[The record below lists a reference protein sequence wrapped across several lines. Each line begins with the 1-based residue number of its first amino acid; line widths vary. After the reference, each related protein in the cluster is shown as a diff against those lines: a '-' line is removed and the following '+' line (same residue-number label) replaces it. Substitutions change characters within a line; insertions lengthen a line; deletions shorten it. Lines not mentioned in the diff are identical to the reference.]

1 MKLRILN
8 LNNTLHK
15 LSFSYIFNFKK
26 DKAFSVSTILSS
38 LALILGISI
47 LITVMSVMNGFR
59 EQLVDSLSGVN
70 GDITIYNANKDKIKK
85 IQEKN
90 PSISFVENF
99 QSRVITSNENGI
111 EGLLM
116 KSLNKDDIYKIPK
129 INQNIFEIEKNIDNW
144 VFIGVELARSL
155 DLKVGMPLQINIPGN
170 SMTILGPVLN
180 SRNLTIK
187 GTFNTGVYDFDK
199 YFIFSNI
206 EQFKNNISNKVI
218 DVYFNNKDFDYSDL
232 DGLNYSTWEDQNQ
245 TLAQALSTEKNVM
258 FVILF
263 FIIVISSFTIISNQI
278 FFIKE
283 KYKDIVLLKALG
295 IKQSKICFLF
305 FLNSFFISFF
315 SIVIGTC
322 LGLLLSTNID
332 SVENFLSYLLN
343 FELWNNEIRYL
354 ASMPYSIKFNDIV
367 FIVSISLFSSLIA
380 SYIPILRIFRIKP
393 NLILR

>member
-1 MKLRILN
+1 M
-8 LNNTLHK
+8 NNTLHK
-15 LSFSYIFNFKK
+15 LSFAYIFNFRK

-70 GDITIYNANKDKIKK
+70 GDITIYDANEDKIEQIK
-85 IQEKN
+85 EKN
-90 PSISFVENF
+90 PSISLVKNV
-99 QSRVITSNENGI
+99 QSRVIASNEKGI

-116 KSLNKDDIYKIPK
+116 KSLYKEDLYKIPK
-129 INQNIFEIEKNIDNW
+129 INQNIFEIEREIDNW
-144 VFIGVELARSL
+144 VFIGIELARSL
-155 DLKVGMPLQINIPGN
+155 NLKVGMPFQINIPGK

-180 SRNLTIK
+180 SKELIIK

-199 YFIFSNI
+199 YYIFSNI
-206 EQFKNNISNKVI
+206 EQFNTNINSSVI
-218 DVYFNNKDFDYSDL
+218 DIYLNSNDFDYGDL
-232 DGLNYSTWEDQNQ
+232 DGVNYSTWEDQNQ

-263 FIIVISSFTIISNQI
+263 FIIIISSFTIISNQI

-283 KYKDIVLLKALG
+283 KYKDIILLKALG
-295 IKQSKICFLF
+295 IRQSKICFLF

-315 SIVIGTC
+315 SIILGTC

-332 SVENFLSYLLN
+332 SVEGFLSYLLN

-354 ASMPYSIKFNDIV
+354 TSMPYSIRLNDIV

-380 SYIPILRIFRIKP
+380 SYIPILRIFKIKP

>member
-1 MKLRILN
+1 M
-8 LNNTLHK
+8 NNTLLK
-15 LSFSYIFNFKK
+15 LSFFYIFNFKK

-59 EQLVDSLSGVN
+59 EQLIESLSGVN
-70 GDITIYNANKDKIKK
+70 GDITIYDANKDKIDQIKK
-85 IQEKN
+85 KN
-90 PSISFVENF
+90 PSISLVQNV
-99 QSRVITSNENGI
+99 QSRVITSNEKGI

-116 KSLNKDDIYKIPK
+116 KSLYKEDLYKIPK
-129 INQNIFEIEKNIDNW
+129 INQNIFEINRETDKW

-155 DLKVGMPLQINIPGN
+155 NLKVGMPLQINIPGK

-180 SRNLTIK
+180 SKELIIE
-187 GTFNTGVYDFDK
+187 GIFNTGVYDFDK

-206 EQFKNNISNKVI
+206 ELFNKNINSSVI
-218 DVYFNNKDFDYSDL
+218 DIYLNGIDFDYNDL
-232 DGLNYSTWEDQNQ
+232 DGINYSTWEDQNQ

-263 FIIVISSFTIISNQI
+263 FIIIISSFTIISNQI

-283 KYKDIVLLKALG
+283 KYKDIILLKALG
-295 IKQSKICFLF
+295 IRQSKICFLF

-315 SIVIGTC
+315 SIILGTC
-322 LGLLLSTNID
+322 LGLFLSINID
-332 SVENFLSYLLN
+332 SVESFLSYLLN

-354 ASMPYSIKFNDIV
+354 TSMPYSIRLTDIV

-380 SYIPILRIFRIKP
+380 SYIPILRIFKIKP

>member
-1 MKLRILN
+1 M
-8 LNNTLHK
+8 NNTLHK

-59 EQLVDSLSGVN
+59 EQLVESLSGVN
-70 GDITIYNANKDKIKK
+70 GDITIYDANKDKIEQIKQK
-85 IQEKN
+85 Y
-90 PSISFVENF
+90 PSISLVQNV
-99 QSRVITSNENGI
+99 QSRVITSNEKGI

-116 KSLNKDDIYKIPK
+116 KSLYKEDLYKIPK
-129 INQNIFEIEKNIDNW
+129 INQNIFEIERETDNW

-155 DLKVGMPLQINIPGN
+155 NLKVGMPFQINIPGK

-180 SRNLTIK
+180 SKELIIK
-187 GTFNTGVYDFDK
+187 GIFNTGVYDFDK

-206 EQFKNNISNKVI
+206 ELFNTNINSSVI
-218 DVYFNNKDFDYSDL
+218 DIYLNGKDFDYTDL
-232 DGLNYSTWEDQNQ
+232 DGVNYSTWEDQNQ

-263 FIIVISSFTIISNQI
+263 FIIIISSFTIISNQI

-283 KYKDIVLLKALG
+283 KYKDIILLKALG
-295 IKQSKICFLF
+295 IQQSKICFLF

-315 SIVIGTC
+315 SIILGTC

-332 SVENFLSYLLN
+332 SVESFLSYLLN

-354 ASMPYSIKFNDIV
+354 TSMPYSIRLNDIV

-380 SYIPILRIFRIKP
+380 SYIPILRIFKIKP

>member
-1 MKLRILN
+1 M
-8 LNNTLHK
+8 NNTLHK

-59 EQLVDSLSGVN
+59 EQLVESLSGVN
-70 GDITIYNANKDKIKK
+70 GDITIYDANKDKIKK

-90 PSISFVENF
+90 PSISFVENI

-116 KSLNKDDIYKIPK
+116 KSLNKEDIYKIPK

-155 DLKVGMPLQINIPGN
+155 NLKVGMPIQINIPGN

-180 SRNLTIK
+180 SRQLTIK
-187 GTFNTGVYDFDK
+187 GIFNTGVYDFDK

-206 EQFKNNISNKVI
+206 DQFKNNISNKVI
-218 DVYFNNKDFDYSDL
+218 DVYLNNKNFDYSDL

-283 KYKDIVLLKALG
+283 KYKDIILLKALG
-295 IKQSKICFLF
+295 IKQSKICFIF

-322 LGLLLSTNID
+322 LGLLLSINID

-354 ASMPYSIKFNDIV
+354 ASMPYSIKLNDIV
-367 FIVSISLFSSLIA
+367 FIVSISLFSSLVA

>member
-1 MKLRILN
+1 M
-8 LNNTLHK
+8 NNTLHK

-70 GDITIYNANKDKIKK
+70 GDITIYDANKDKIKK

-90 PSISFVENF
+90 PSISFVENI

-116 KSLNKDDIYKIPK
+116 KSLNKEDIYKIPK

-155 DLKVGMPLQINIPGN
+155 NLKVGMPIQINIPGN

-180 SRNLTIK
+180 SRQLIIK
-187 GTFNTGVYDFDK
+187 GIFNTGVYDFDK

-206 EQFKNNISNKVI
+206 DQFKNNISNKVI
-218 DVYFNNKDFDYSDL
+218 DVYLNNKNFDYSDL

-283 KYKDIVLLKALG
+283 KYKDIILLKALG
-295 IKQSKICFLF
+295 IKQSKICFIF

-354 ASMPYSIKFNDIV
+354 TSMPYSIKLNDIV

>member
-1 MKLRILN
+1 M
-8 LNNTLHK
+8 NNTLHK

-59 EQLVDSLSGVN
+59 EQLVESLSGVN
-70 GDITIYNANKDKIKK
+70 GDITIYDANKDKIKK

-90 PSISFVENF
+90 PSISFVENI

-116 KSLNKDDIYKIPK
+116 KSLNKEDIYKIPK

-155 DLKVGMPLQINIPGN
+155 NLKVGMPLQINIPGN
-170 SMTILGPVLN
+170 SMTIFGPVLN
-180 SRNLTIK
+180 SRQLTIK
-187 GTFNTGVYDFDK
+187 GIFNTGVYDFDK

-206 EQFKNNISNKVI
+206 DQFKNNISNKVI
-218 DVYFNNKDFDYSDL
+218 DVYLNNKNFDYRDL

-283 KYKDIVLLKALG
+283 KYKDIILLKALG
-295 IKQSKICFLF
+295 IKQSKICFIF

-354 ASMPYSIKFNDIV
+354 TSMPYSIKLNDIV
-367 FIVSISLFSSLIA
+367 FIVSISLFSSLVA

>member
-1 MKLRILN
+1 M
-8 LNNTLHK
+8 NNTLHK

-59 EQLVDSLSGVN
+59 EQLVESLSGVN
-70 GDITIYNANKDKIKK
+70 GDITIYDANKDKIKK

-90 PSISFVENF
+90 PSISFVENI

-116 KSLNKDDIYKIPK
+116 KSLNKEDIYKIPK

-155 DLKVGMPLQINIPGN
+155 NLKVGMPIQINIPGN

-180 SRNLTIK
+180 SRQLTIK
-187 GTFNTGVYDFDK
+187 GIFNTGVYDFDK

-206 EQFKNNISNKVI
+206 DQFKNNISNKVI
-218 DVYFNNKDFDYSDL
+218 DVYLNNKNFDYSDL

-283 KYKDIVLLKALG
+283 KYKDIILLKALG
-295 IKQSKICFLF
+295 IKQSKICFIF

-354 ASMPYSIKFNDIV
+354 TSMPYSIKINDIV
-367 FIVSISLFSSLIA
+367 FIVSISLFSSLVA

>member
-1 MKLRILN
+1 M
-8 LNNTLHK
+8 NNTLHK

-59 EQLVDSLSGVN
+59 EQLVESLSGVN
-70 GDITIYNANKDKIKK
+70 GDITIYDANKDKIKK

-90 PSISFVENF
+90 PSISFVENI

-116 KSLNKDDIYKIPK
+116 KSLNKEDIYKIPK

-155 DLKVGMPLQINIPGN
+155 NLKVGMPIQINIPGN

-180 SRNLTIK
+180 SRQLTIK
-187 GTFNTGVYDFDK
+187 GIFNTGVYDFDK

-206 EQFKNNISNKVI
+206 DQFKNNISNRVT
-218 DVYFNNKDFDYSDL
+218 DVYLNNKDFDYSDL

-283 KYKDIVLLKALG
+283 KYKDIILLKALG
-295 IKQSKICFLF
+295 IKQSKICFIF

-315 SIVIGTC
+315 SIFIGTC

-354 ASMPYSIKFNDIV
+354 TSMPYSIKLNDIV
-367 FIVSISLFSSLIA
+367 FIVSISLFSSLVA

>member
-1 MKLRILN
+1 M
-8 LNNTLHK
+8 NNTLHK
-15 LSFSYIFNFKK
+15 LSFAYIFNFRK

-70 GDITIYNANKDKIKK
+70 GDITIYDANEDKIEQIK
-85 IQEKN
+85 EKN
-90 PSISFVENF
+90 PSISLVQNV
-99 QSRVITSNENGI
+99 QSRVIASNEKGI

-116 KSLNKDDIYKIPK
+116 KSLYKDDLYKIPK
-129 INQNIFEIEKNIDNW
+129 INQNIFEIEREIDNW
-144 VFIGVELARSL
+144 VFIGIELARSL
-155 DLKVGMPLQINIPGN
+155 NLKVGMPFQINIPGK

-180 SRNLTIK
+180 SKELIIK

-206 EQFKNNISNKVI
+206 EQFNTNINSSVI
-218 DVYFNNKDFDYSDL
+218 DIYLNSNDFDYSDL
-232 DGLNYSTWEDQNQ
+232 DGVNYSTWEDQNQ

-263 FIIVISSFTIISNQI
+263 FIIIISSFTIISNQI

-283 KYKDIVLLKALG
+283 KYKDIILLKALG
-295 IKQSKICFLF
+295 IRQSKICFLF

-315 SIVIGTC
+315 SIILGTC
-322 LGLLLSTNID
+322 LGILLSTNID
-332 SVENFLSYLLN
+332 SVESFLSYLLN

-354 ASMPYSIKFNDIV
+354 TSMPYSIRVNDIV

-380 SYIPILRIFRIKP
+380 SYVPILRIFKIKP

>member
-1 MKLRILN
+1 M
-8 LNNTLHK
+8 NNTLHK

-70 GDITIYNANKDKIKK
+70 GDITIYNAKKDEIKK
-85 IQEKN
+85 IQDKN
-90 PSISFVENF
+90 PSISFVENI
-99 QSRVITSNENGI
+99 QNRVITSNENGI

-116 KSLNKDDIYKIPK
+116 KSLNKEDIYKIPK
-129 INQNIFEIEKNIDNW
+129 INQNIFEIEKNIENW

-155 DLKVGMPLQINIPGN
+155 NLKVGMPLQINIPGN

-180 SRNLTIK
+180 SRQLIIK
-187 GTFNTGVYDFDK
+187 GVFNTGVYDFDK

-206 EQFKNNISNKVI
+206 DQFKNNISNKVI
-218 DVYFNNKDFDYSDL
+218 DVYLNDKDFDYRDL

-283 KYKDIVLLKALG
+283 KYKDIILLKALG
-295 IKQSKICFLF
+295 IKQSKICFIF

-354 ASMPYSIKFNDIV
+354 TSMPYSIKLNDIV
-367 FIVSISLFSSLIA
+367 FIVSISLFSSLVA

>member
-1 MKLRILN
+1 M
-8 LNNTLHK
+8 NNTLHK

-85 IQEKN
+85 IKKKN
-90 PSISFVENF
+90 PSISIVENI

-155 DLKVGMPLQINIPGN
+155 NLKVGMPLQINIPGN

-180 SRNLTIK
+180 SRQLTII
-187 GTFNTGVYDFDK
+187 GIFNTGVYDFDK

-206 EQFKNNISNKVI
+206 DQFKNNISNKVI
-218 DVYFNNKDFDYSDL
+218 DVYLNNNDFDYSDL
-232 DGLNYSTWEDQNQ
+232 DGLNYSTWEEQNQ

-332 SVENFLSYLLN
+332 AVENFLSYLLN

-354 ASMPYSIKFNDIV
+354 ASMPYSIKLNDIV

>member
-1 MKLRILN
+1 M
-8 LNNTLHK
+8 NNTLHK

-59 EQLVDSLSGVN
+59 EQLVESLSGVN
-70 GDITIYNANKDKIKK
+70 GDITIYDANKDKIKK

-90 PSISFVENF
+90 PSISFVENI

-116 KSLNKDDIYKIPK
+116 KSLNKEDIYKIPK

-155 DLKVGMPLQINIPGN
+155 NLKVGMPIQINIPGN

-180 SRNLTIK
+180 SRQLTIK
-187 GTFNTGVYDFDK
+187 GIFNTGVYDFDK

-206 EQFKNNISNKVI
+206 DQFKNNISNKVI
-218 DVYFNNKDFDYSDL
+218 DVYLSNKDFDYSDL

-354 ASMPYSIKFNDIV
+354 ASMPYSIKLNDIV

-380 SYIPILRIFRIKP
+380 SYIPILRIFKIKP

>member
-1 MKLRILN
+1 M
-8 LNNTLHK
+8 NNTLHK
-15 LSFSYIFNFKK
+15 LSFAYIFNFRK

-70 GDITIYNANKDKIKK
+70 GDITIYDANEDKIEQIK
-85 IQEKN
+85 EKN
-90 PSISFVENF
+90 PSIYLVQNV
-99 QSRVITSNENGI
+99 QSRVIASNEKGI

-116 KSLNKDDIYKIPK
+116 KSLYKEDLYKIPK
-129 INQNIFEIEKNIDNW
+129 INQNIFEIEREIDNW

-155 DLKVGMPLQINIPGN
+155 NLKVGMPFQINIPGK

-180 SRNLTIK
+180 SKELIIK

-206 EQFKNNISNKVI
+206 EQFNTNINSSVI
-218 DVYFNNKDFDYSDL
+218 DIYLNSNDFDYSDL
-232 DGLNYSTWEDQNQ
+232 DGVNYSTWEDQNQ

-263 FIIVISSFTIISNQI
+263 FIIIISSFTIISNQI

-283 KYKDIVLLKALG
+283 KYKDIILLKALG
-295 IKQSKICFLF
+295 IRQSKICFLF

-315 SIVIGTC
+315 SIILGTF
-322 LGLLLSTNID
+322 LGLLLSTNIY

-343 FELWNNEIRYL
+343 FEIWNNEIRYL
-354 ASMPYSIKFNDIV
+354 TSMPYSIRLNDIV

-380 SYIPILRIFRIKP
+380 SYVPILRIFKIKP

>member
-1 MKLRILN
+1 M
-8 LNNTLHK
+8 NNTLHK

-59 EQLVDSLSGVN
+59 EQLVESLSGVN
-70 GDITIYNANKDKIKK
+70 GDITIYDANKDKIKK

-90 PSISFVENF
+90 PSISFVENI

-116 KSLNKDDIYKIPK
+116 KSLNKEDIYKIPK

-155 DLKVGMPLQINIPGN
+155 NLKVGMPIQINIPGN

-180 SRNLTIK
+180 SRQLTIK
-187 GTFNTGVYDFDK
+187 GIFNTGVYDFDK

-206 EQFKNNISNKVI
+206 DQFKNNTSNKVI
-218 DVYFNNKDFDYSDL
+218 DVYLNNKNFDYSDL

-283 KYKDIVLLKALG
+283 KYKDIILLKALG
-295 IKQSKICFLF
+295 IKQSKICFIF

-343 FELWNNEIRYL
+343 FELWNKEIRYL
-354 ASMPYSIKFNDIV
+354 TSMPYSIKLNDIV

>member
-1 MKLRILN
+1 M
-8 LNNTLHK
+8 NNTLHK

-59 EQLVDSLSGVN
+59 EQLVESLSGVN
-70 GDITIYNANKDKIKK
+70 GDITIYDANKDKIKK

-90 PSISFVENF
+90 PSISFVENI

-116 KSLNKDDIYKIPK
+116 KSLNKEDIYKIPK

-155 DLKVGMPLQINIPGN
+155 NLKEGMPIQINIPGN

-180 SRNLTIK
+180 SRQLTIK
-187 GTFNTGVYDFDK
+187 GIFNTGVYDFDK

-206 EQFKNNISNKVI
+206 DQFKNNISNKVI

-258 FVILF
+258 FIILF

-283 KYKDIVLLKALG
+283 KYKDIILLKALG
-295 IKQSKICFLF
+295 IKQSKICFIF

-315 SIVIGTC
+315 SIIIGTC

-354 ASMPYSIKFNDIV
+354 TSMPYSIKLNDIV
-367 FIVSISLFSSLIA
+367 FIVSISLFSSLVA

>member
-1 MKLRILN
+1 M
-8 LNNTLHK
+8 NNTLHK
-15 LSFSYIFNFKK
+15 LSFAYIFNFRK

-70 GDITIYNANKDKIKK
+70 GDITIYDANEDKIEQIK
-85 IQEKN
+85 EKN
-90 PSISFVENF
+90 PSISLVQNV
-99 QSRVITSNENGI
+99 QSRVIVSNEKGI

-116 KSLNKDDIYKIPK
+116 KSLYKEDLYKIPK
-129 INQNIFEIEKNIDNW
+129 INQNIFEIEREIDNW
-144 VFIGVELARSL
+144 VFIGIELARSL
-155 DLKVGMPLQINIPGN
+155 NLKVGMPFQINIPGK
-170 SMTILGPVLN
+170 SLTILGPVLN
-180 SRNLTIK
+180 SKELIIK

-206 EQFKNNISNKVI
+206 EQFNTNINSSVI
-218 DVYFNNKDFDYSDL
+218 DIYLNGNDFDYSDL
-232 DGLNYSTWEDQNQ
+232 DGVNYSTWEDQNQ

-263 FIIVISSFTIISNQI
+263 FIIIISSFTIISNQI

-283 KYKDIVLLKALG
+283 KYKDIILLKALG
-295 IKQSKICFLF
+295 IRQSKICFLF

-315 SIVIGTC
+315 SIILGTC

-332 SVENFLSYLLN
+332 SVESFLSYLLN

-354 ASMPYSIKFNDIV
+354 TSMPYSVRVNDIV

-380 SYIPILRIFRIKP
+380 SYVPILRIFKIKP

>member
-1 MKLRILN
+1 M
-8 LNNTLHK
+8 NNTLHK
-15 LSFSYIFNFKK
+15 LSFAYIFNFRK

-70 GDITIYNANKDKIKK
+70 GDITIYDANEDKIEQIK
-85 IQEKN
+85 EKN
-90 PSISFVENF
+90 PSISLVQNV
-99 QSRVITSNENGI
+99 QSRVIASNEKGI

-116 KSLNKDDIYKIPK
+116 KSLYKEDLYKIPK
-129 INQNIFEIEKNIDNW
+129 INQNIFEIEREIDNW
-144 VFIGVELARSL
+144 VFIGIELARSL
-155 DLKVGMPLQINIPGN
+155 NLKVGMPFQINIPGK

-180 SRNLTIK
+180 SKELIIK

-206 EQFKNNISNKVI
+206 EQFNTNINSSVI
-218 DVYFNNKDFDYSDL
+218 DIYLNSNEFDYSDL
-232 DGLNYSTWEDQNQ
+232 DGVNYSTWEDQNQ

-263 FIIVISSFTIISNQI
+263 FIIIISSFTIISNQI

-283 KYKDIVLLKALG
+283 KYKDIILLKALG
-295 IKQSKICFLF
+295 IQQSKICFLF

-315 SIVIGTC
+315 SIILGTC

-332 SVENFLSYLLN
+332 SVESFLSYLLN

-354 ASMPYSIKFNDIV
+354 TSMPYSIRLNDIV

-380 SYIPILRIFRIKP
+380 SYVPILRIFKIKP

>member
-1 MKLRILN
+1 M
-8 LNNTLHK
+8 NNTLHK

-59 EQLVDSLSGVN
+59 EQLVESLSGVN
-70 GDITIYNANKDKIKK
+70 GDITIYNPNKDKIKK

-90 PSISFVENF
+90 PSISFVENI

-116 KSLNKDDIYKIPK
+116 KSLNKEDIYKIPK

-155 DLKVGMPLQINIPGN
+155 NLKVGMPIQINIPGN

-180 SRNLTIK
+180 SRQLTIK
-187 GTFNTGVYDFDK
+187 GIFNTGVYDFDK

-206 EQFKNNISNKVI
+206 DQFKNNISNKVI
-218 DVYFNNKDFDYSDL
+218 DVYFNNKNFDYSDL

-283 KYKDIVLLKALG
+283 KYKDIILLKALG
-295 IKQSKICFLF
+295 IKQSKICFIF

-354 ASMPYSIKFNDIV
+354 TSMPYSIKLNDIV
-367 FIVSISLFSSLIA
+367 FIVSISLFSSLVA

>member
-1 MKLRILN
+1 M
-8 LNNTLHK
+8 NNTLHK

-59 EQLVDSLSGVN
+59 EQLVESLSGVN
-70 GDITIYNANKDKIKK
+70 GDITIYDANKDKIKK

-90 PSISFVENF
+90 PSISFVENI

-116 KSLNKDDIYKIPK
+116 KSLNKEDIYKIPK

-155 DLKVGMPLQINIPGN
+155 NLKVGMPIQINIPGN

-180 SRNLTIK
+180 SRQLTIK
-187 GTFNTGVYDFDK
+187 GIFNTGIYDFDK

-206 EQFKNNISNKVI
+206 DQFKNNISNKVI
-218 DVYFNNKDFDYSDL
+218 DVYLNNKDFDYSDL
-232 DGLNYSTWEDQNQ
+232 DGLDYSTWEDQNQ

-283 KYKDIVLLKALG
+283 KYKDIILLKALG
-295 IKQSKICFLF
+295 IKQSKICFIF

-315 SIVIGTC
+315 SIIIGTC

-354 ASMPYSIKFNDIV
+354 TSMPYSIKLNDIV
-367 FIVSISLFSSLIA
+367 FIVSISLFSSLVA

>member
-1 MKLRILN
+1 M
-8 LNNTLHK
+8 NNTLHK

-59 EQLVDSLSGVN
+59 EQLVESLSGVN
-70 GDITIYNANKDKIKK
+70 GDITIYDANKDKIKK

-90 PSISFVENF
+90 PSISFVENI

-116 KSLNKDDIYKIPK
+116 KSLNKEDIYKIPK

-155 DLKVGMPLQINIPGN
+155 NLKVGMPIQINIPGN

-180 SRNLTIK
+180 SRQLTIK
-187 GTFNTGVYDFDK
+187 GIFNTGVYDFDK

-206 EQFKNNISNKVI
+206 DQFKNNISNRVT
-218 DVYFNNKDFDYSDL
+218 DVYLNNKDFDYSDL

-283 KYKDIVLLKALG
+283 KYKDIILLKALG
-295 IKQSKICFLF
+295 IKQSKICFIF

-354 ASMPYSIKFNDIV
+354 TSMPNSIKLNDIV
-367 FIVSISLFSSLIA
+367 FIVSISLFSSLVA

>member
-1 MKLRILN
+1 M
-8 LNNTLHK
+8 NNTLHK

-59 EQLVDSLSGVN
+59 EQLVESLSGVN
-70 GDITIYNANKDKIKK
+70 GDITIYDANKDKIKK

-90 PSISFVENF
+90 PSISFVENI

-116 KSLNKDDIYKIPK
+116 KSLNKEDIYKIPK

-155 DLKVGMPLQINIPGN
+155 NLKVGMPLQINIPGN

-180 SRNLTIK
+180 SRQLTIK
-187 GTFNTGVYDFDK
+187 GIFNTGVYDFDK

-206 EQFKNNISNKVI
+206 DQFKNNISNKVI
-218 DVYFNNKDFDYSDL
+218 DVYLNNKNFDYSDL

-283 KYKDIVLLKALG
+283 KYKDIILLKALG
-295 IKQSKICFLF
+295 IKQSKICFIF

-354 ASMPYSIKFNDIV
+354 TSMPYSIKLNDIV
-367 FIVSISLFSSLIA
+367 FIVSISLFSSLVA

>member
-1 MKLRILN
+1 M
-8 LNNTLHK
+8 NNTLHK

-59 EQLVDSLSGVN
+59 EQLVESLSGVN
-70 GDITIYNANKDKIKK
+70 GDITIYDANKDKIKK

-90 PSISFVENF
+90 PSISFVENL
-99 QSRVITSNENGI
+99 QSRVITTNENGI

-116 KSLNKDDIYKIPK
+116 KSLNKEDIYKIPK

-155 DLKVGMPLQINIPGN
+155 NLKVGMPIQINIPGN

-180 SRNLTIK
+180 SRQLTIK
-187 GTFNTGVYDFDK
+187 GIFNTGVYDFDK

-206 EQFKNNISNKVI
+206 DQFKNNISNKVI
-218 DVYFNNKDFDYSDL
+218 DVYLNNKNFDYSDL

-283 KYKDIVLLKALG
+283 KYKDIILLKALG
-295 IKQSKICFLF
+295 IKQSKICFIF

-354 ASMPYSIKFNDIV
+354 TSMPYSIKLNDIV
-367 FIVSISLFSSLIA
+367 FIVSISLFSSLVA

>member
-1 MKLRILN
+1 M
-8 LNNTLHK
+8 NNTLHK
-15 LSFSYIFNFKK
+15 LSFAYIFNFRK

-70 GDITIYNANKDKIKK
+70 GDITIYDANEDKIEQIK
-85 IQEKN
+85 EKN
-90 PSISFVENF
+90 PSISLVQNV
-99 QSRVITSNENGI
+99 QSRVITSNEKGI

-116 KSLNKDDIYKIPK
+116 KSLYKEDLYKIPK
-129 INQNIFEIEKNIDNW
+129 INQNIFEIERETDSW

-155 DLKVGMPLQINIPGN
+155 NLKVGMPFQINIPGK

-180 SRNLTIK
+180 SKELIIK
-187 GTFNTGVYDFDK
+187 GIFNTGVYDFDK

-206 EQFKNNISNKVI
+206 EQFNTNINSSVI
-218 DVYFNNKDFDYSDL
+218 DIYLNSNDFDYSDL
-232 DGLNYSTWEDQNQ
+232 DGVNYSTWEDQNQ

-263 FIIVISSFTIISNQI
+263 FIIIISSFTIISNQI

-283 KYKDIVLLKALG
+283 KYKDIILLKALG
-295 IKQSKICFLF
+295 IRQSKICFLF

-315 SIVIGTC
+315 SIILGTC

-332 SVENFLSYLLN
+332 SVESFLSYLLN

-354 ASMPYSIKFNDIV
+354 TSMPYSIRLNDIV

-380 SYIPILRIFRIKP
+380 SYVPILRIFKIKP

>member
-1 MKLRILN
+1 M
-8 LNNTLHK
+8 NNTLHK
-15 LSFSYIFNFKK
+15 LSFAYIFNFRK

-70 GDITIYNANKDKIKK
+70 GDITIYDANEDKIEQIK
-85 IQEKN
+85 EKN
-90 PSISFVENF
+90 PSISLVQNV
-99 QSRVITSNENGI
+99 QSRVIASNEKGI

-116 KSLNKDDIYKIPK
+116 KSLYKEDLYKIPK
-129 INQNIFEIEKNIDNW
+129 INQNIFEIEREIDNW
-144 VFIGVELARSL
+144 VFIGIELARSL
-155 DLKVGMPLQINIPGN
+155 NLKVGMPFQINIPGK

-180 SRNLTIK
+180 SKELIIK

-199 YFIFSNI
+199 YYIFSNI
-206 EQFKNNISNKVI
+206 EQFNTNINSSVI
-218 DVYFNNKDFDYSDL
+218 DIFLNSNDFDYSDL
-232 DGLNYSTWEDQNQ
+232 DGVNYSTWEDQNQ

-263 FIIVISSFTIISNQI
+263 FIIIISSFTIISNQI

-283 KYKDIVLLKALG
+283 KYKDIILLKALG
-295 IKQSKICFLF
+295 IRQSKICFLF

-315 SIVIGTC
+315 SIILGTC

-332 SVENFLSYLLN
+332 SVESFLSYLLN

-354 ASMPYSIKFNDIV
+354 TSMPYSIRVNDIV

-380 SYIPILRIFRIKP
+380 SYVPILRIFKIKP